1 MTENRSSGCSFQSA
15 RTSSIN
21 FGRSAIIWMMFL
33 GCISLTTGKKYT
45 CLNEEWRDSCQ
56 IGDGRDFSS
65 VKYKETTSGALCDAG
80 SVCDFEDMPQYTNE
94 TLEPSA
100 WCQVS
105 RANGTRYEACNIP
118 RCSDL
123 PPCDARLY
131 LLDERIPFA
140 DGVAW
145 VSTPQELVNALRV
158 HKVSEVVFT
167 RDLKLLDTDL
177 GGYPIF
183 FMPGRE
189 IIINKRGTT
198 MFMFIYTGAIPTMV
212 RHLFKCRR
220 VLGCSAQENR
230 LSAFPLFVSHQ
241 PLIQIKTNDI
251 DLSYL
256 HV

>member
-1 MTENRSSGCSFQSA
+1 MPKVIGYELTEEMQ
-15 RTSSIN
+15 
-21 FGRSAIIWMMFL
+21 
-33 GCISLTTGKKYT
+33 
-45 CLNEEWRDSCQ
+45 
-56 IGDGRDFSS
+56 
-65 VKYKETTSGALCDAG
+65 
-80 SVCDFEDMPQYTNE
+80 
-94 TLEPSA
+94 
-100 WCQVS
+100 
-105 RANGTRYEACNIP
+105 
-118 RCSDL
+118 
-123 PPCDARLY
+123 LY
-131 LLDERIPFA
+131 VWE
-140 DGVAW
+140 
-145 VSTPQELVNALRV
+145 Q
-158 HKVSEVVFT
+158 